1 MVECVLMSVGS
12 LGPADSK
19 FIFLNIRK
27 RRSKIC
33 NFYDT
38 WKRRVEILCFSKCLE
53 KKWGL
58 HTPRSLPIN
67 LNMKITSCWQHWRC
81 TAGWGVFSMYFFF
94 QYVYLKYTNAVASLL
109 ISLCRIQLFWYWI
122 LSVSV
127 FFCHL
132 LWGCFI
138 RLLENDWCCQK
149 PCINQLIVDKMVECV
164 LMSVGS
170 LGPAD
175 SKFIFLNIRKRRSKI
190 CNFYDTW
197 KRRVE
202 ILCFSKC
209 LG

>member
-1 MVECVLMSVGS
+1 MLTALTLHCRVGS
-12 LGPADSK
+12 L
-19 FIFLNIRK
+19 
-27 RRSKIC
+27 
-33 NFYDT
+33 
-38 WKRRVEILCFSKCLE
+38 
-53 KKWGL
+53 L
-58 HTPRSLPIN
+58 H
-67 LNMKITSCWQHWRC
+67 
-81 TAGWGVFSMYFFF
+81 VFFF
-94 QYVYLKYTNAVASLL
+94 QHVYLKYTNAVASLL
-109 ISLCRIQLFWYWI
+109 TSLCRIQLFWYWI
-122 LSVSV
+122 FSVSV

-209 LG
+209 LEKKWGLHTPRSLPINLNMKSTSCWQHWRCTVGWGVFSIFFFFSICISQIHKRSC